1 MNLPKIDLP
10 TYTMKLASSKKDI
23 QFRPFLVKEE
33 KVLLLALESG
43 DFNEILA
50 ATKQMIR
57 NCVLSDINVEQLPL
71 FEIEHI
77 FLNIRARSMGETIS
91 LGYTCQTNVSDNDDV
106 VICGNQMP
114 VNVNLLEAKLNVVDD
129 NMTIM
134 LDSTTG
140 IKLKYPTINISSIL
154 NDSISEADS
163 AIAIIEQCTDYLF
176 DSDQVY
182 KPEDMQEGEF
192 VGFVEGLTQY
202 QFNLIQNFFNN
213 LPKVEY
219 DTEVVC
225 SRCNTQHKIHLEGSM
240 DFFE

>member
-154 NDSISEADS
+154 NDSISEAD
-163 AIAIIEQCTDYLF
+163 
-176 DSDQVY
+176 
-182 KPEDMQEGEF
+182 
-192 VGFVEGLTQY
+192 
-202 QFNLIQNFFNN
+202 
-213 LPKVEY
+213 
-219 DTEVVC
+219 
-225 SRCNTQHKIHLEGSM
+225 
-240 DFFE
+240 